1 MGIIFGPC
9 SERKS
14 AFSELEQIQNDPNL
28 RGRR

>member
-1 MGIIFGPC
+1 MEIILGLC
-9 SERKS
+9 LEKKS